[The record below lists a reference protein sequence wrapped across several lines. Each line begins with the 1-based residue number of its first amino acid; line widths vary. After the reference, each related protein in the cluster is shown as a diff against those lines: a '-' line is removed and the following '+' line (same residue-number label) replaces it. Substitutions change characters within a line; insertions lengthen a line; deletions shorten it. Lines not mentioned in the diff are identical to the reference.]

1 MVLKTSTWEGLLTPP
16 PGQGLRLP
24 RASGYRGRRRSMAFR
39 LQALK
44 SVLLCRPEVHSH
56 SLLEAKMPVRPK
68 EVTHPRGHFRK
79 AKQWPGALMGV
90 PPATIG
96 EGCQP
101 PPPPPPCTCTSPRR
115 RCRRGQEIPRK
126 DEHWCQ
132 PDKQELVRNSK
143 GLRERSREGK
153 CQRNPSPSQ

>member
-1 MVLKTSTWEGLLTPP
+1 MVLKTSTWVGLLTPP

-101 PPPPPPCTCTSPRR
+101 PPRPHPVHVPVPGEGAGEARRSPERMST
-115 RCRRGQEIPRK
+115 GASQINKSWSGTP
-126 DEHWCQ
+126 
-132 PDKQELVRNSK
+132 K
-143 GLRERSREGK
+143 G
-153 CQRNPSPSQ
+153 